1 MIKERLAKLRAAMA
15 ERNIDIYFI
24 PTADFHESENVGE
37 YFKTRTFMSG
47 FDGSAGVMAVT
58 MNEAGL
64 WTDGRYWIQAERQIA
79 GSTIK
84 LYKMGEEGVPSVEQ
98 FIDAKLP
105 ENGKLG
111 FDGRVVNARLGM
123 NFKKIADKHNASMH
137 IDEDLVD
144 LFWNDRPAMA
154 NEPAFILD
162 TKYSGKAVA
171 EKLHDVRAKM
181 AEEGASVHVLTSLD
195 DIAWLLNIRGRD
207 IESFPVVISFA
218 VITKEECLWF
228 VGKNAITEA
237 VAKHLADNNITVKP
251 YGEIYDY
258 LPSLVNEK
266 VWLDLHRANYR
277 IYNIFADTSFVAK
290 TTPVILMKAIKNP
303 VELENT
309 RNAHIKDG
317 VAFTK
322 FMYWLK
328 NNAGKMHITEKSAE
342 EYLLK
347 CREAQEGFIEPSFT
361 TISAYGANAAM
372 MHYHA
377 TAETN
382 TDVELGNFY
391 LVDSGGHYW
400 EGSTDIT
407 RTMALGELSY
417 EQKLHFTAVC
427 RSTLNL
433 AAAKFLYG
441 CNGQNLDIL
450 ARGPIWDLGID
461 YKCGTGHGMGYLLL
475 IHEPPNG
482 FRWKSVPERVDGG
495 ILEEGMVT
503 TDEPGIYLEGK
514 YGIRTENELI
524 CRKGEKNE
532 HGQFMYFENI
542 TVAPIDLDGILPDEM
557 SKTERQRLNDF
568 HKFVYMKLS
577 PYMTEEENA
586 WLRHYTR
593 EI

>member
-1 MIKERLAKLRAAMA
+1 MIKERLMKLRALMA
-15 ERNIDIYFI
+15 ERSIDIYFI

-37 YFKTRTFMSG
+37 YFKTRTYMSG
-47 FDGSAGVMAVT
+47 FNGSAGVMVVT
-58 MNEAGL
+58 MSEAGL

-84 LYKMGEEGVPSVEQ
+84 LYKQGEEGVPTVAE
-98 FIDAKLP
+98 FIDSKLP
-105 ENGKLG
+105 EGGKLG
-111 FDGRVVNARLGM
+111 FDGRVVNARLGKT
-123 NFKKIADKHNASMH
+123 FKDIADKHNASLH

-144 LFWNDRPAMA
+144 FFWTDRPKMA
-154 NEPAFILD
+154 AEPAFVLD

-171 EKLHDVRAKM
+171 DKLRDVRAVM
-181 AEEGASVHVLTSLD
+181 AENGANVHVLTSLD

-218 VITKEECLWF
+218 VITMDECMWF
-228 VGKNAITEA
+228 VNKKVITDE
-237 VAKHLADNNITVKP
+237 VAKHLADNNIIAKP
-251 YGEIYDY
+251 YGEIYDF
-258 LPSLVNEK
+258 LPSLAGEK
-266 VWLDLHRANYR
+266 VWLDLTRVNYR
-277 IYNIFADTSFVAK
+277 IYNIFADST
-290 TTPVILMKAIKNP
+290 VINKINPTVEMKAIKNT

-309 RNAHIKDG
+309 REAHLKDG

-328 NNAGKMHITEKSAE
+328 NNVGKMPITEHSAE
-342 EYLLK
+342 EYLLE
-347 CREAQEGFIEPSFT
+347 CRKAQEGFIEPSFT
-361 TISAYGANAAM
+361 TIAAYGPNAAM

-377 TAETN
+377 SPESN
-382 TDVELGNFY
+382 TDVVPGNFF

-407 RTMALGELSY
+407 RTMAFGELTY

-441 CNGQNLDIL
+441 CTGLNLDIL

-482 FRWKSVPERVDGG
+482 FRWKVVPERSDSHV
-495 ILEEGMVT
+495 LEEGMVT

-524 CRKGEKNE
+524 CHKGEKNE

-542 TVAPIDLDGILPDEM
+542 TIAPIDLDAIIPEEM
-557 SKTERQRLNDF
+557 SKVERQRLNDY

-577 PYMTEEENA
+577 PYMTDEENA